1 MSNARRAWLVFVRRA
16 AWAVFLILSH
26 TSQTADVLAE
36 TSFEGRGLLF
46 YTDDVGIFSATRRL
60 TRDEDPTQPALDS
73 ILANQ
78 GSDVVFE
85 PDAIARTSLDS
96 RLGTTHLSI
105 RGQGFIYAENPRFN
119 HGTLK
124 VQAVQAFTQDT
135 RLLLRYYYAP
145 NLFLGENE
153 NRQPGSEGL
162 VDEVVTSQIASAR
175 IEHRLT
181 KDVEVRLLTRFGIR
195 RYNDSFAQRD
205 TNFWTIGPHVEWR
218 VSERVKLGLSY
229 HYERGLAEGRNE
241 PQLRDDVSYVNNYVS
256 ADVDVEL
263 IKRLTLSAAFHYER
277 NDWTSGIV
285 GDIRNGAHENVI
297 QGEVMLIQQ
306 LTESIRAMVGFQRS
320 NRKQSFEPDS
330 IKNTNVGLGFAA
342 VF

>member
-1 MSNARRAWLVFVRRA
+1 MHSGLI
-16 AWAVFLILSH
+16 AVVLIGIA
-26 TSQTADVLAE
+26 TSPAMAE
-36 TSFEGRGLLF
+36 THFEGRALLF

-73 ILANQ
+73 ILTNQ

-85 PDAIARTSLDS
+85 PDAIARTSVDN
-96 RLGTTHLSI
+96 RWGTTHLSI
-105 RGQGFIYAENPRFN
+105 RGQGFIYADNPRFN

-124 VQAVQAFTQDT
+124 VQAVQAFSSDT

-153 NRQPGSEGL
+153 DRQPGGVGL
-162 VDEVVTSQIASAR
+162 VDEVVTSQIGSAR
-175 IEHRLT
+175 IEQRLT
-181 KDVEVRLLTRFGIR
+181 KDVEVRLLARVGIR

-229 HYERGLAEGRNE
+229 HYERGLAQGRNE
-241 PQLRDDVSYVNNYVS
+241 PQLRDDVSYINNYVS

-285 GDIRNGAHENVI
+285 GDIRNGAHEDVI
-297 QGEVMLIQQ
+297 QGEVMLIHQF
-306 LTESIRAMVGFQRS
+306 TESLRAMAGFQRS
-320 NRKQSFEPDS
+320 NRKQSFEPES
-330 IKNTNVGLGFAA
+330 IKNTNVAVGIAA

>member
-1 MSNARRAWLVFVRRA
+1 MSSRKKLGLNAVRGVVAGVLVLSQA
-16 AWAVFLILSH
+16 A
-26 TSQTADVLAE
+26 TVLAE
-36 TSFEGRGLLF
+36 ANFEGRAILF

-73 ILANQ
+73 ILTNQ

-85 PDAIARTSLDS
+85 PDAIARTSVEN
-96 RLGTTHLSI
+96 RWGTTYLSV
-105 RGQGFIYAENPRFN
+105 RGQGFIYADNPRYN

-124 VQAVQAFTQDT
+124 VQAVQAFTPDT

-153 NRQPGSEGL
+153 DRRPGSEGL

-175 IEHRLT
+175 IEQRLT
-181 KDVEVRLLTRFGIR
+181 KNVEVRLLTRVGIR

-256 ADVDVEL
+256 ADADVEL
-263 IKRLTLSAAFHYER
+263 MERLTLSAALHYER
-277 NDWTSGIV
+277 NNWTSGIV
-285 GDIRNGAHENVI
+285 GDIRNGAHEDVI

-306 LTESIRAMVGFQRS
+306 LTESIRAMAGFQRS
-320 NRKQSFEPDS
+320 NRKQSFEPDA
-330 IKNTNVGLGFAA
+330 IKNTNVAFGIMA

>member
-1 MSNARRAWLVFVRRA
+1 MSSRIMARLAGAGWVTAVLFVAQTGA
-16 AWAVFLILSH
+16 AS
-26 TSQTADVLAE
+26 AE
-36 TSFEGRGLLF
+36 TNFEGRALLF

-73 ILANQ
+73 ILTNQ

-85 PDAIARTSLDS
+85 PDAIARTSVDN
-96 RLGTTHLSI
+96 RWGTTHLSI
-105 RGQGFIYAENPRFN
+105 RGQGFIYAENPRYN

-124 VQAVQAFTQDT
+124 VQALQAFTPDT
-135 RLLLRYYYAP
+135 HLLLRYYYAP

-153 NRQPGSEGL
+153 DRRPGGEGL
-162 VDEVVTSQIASAR
+162 VNEVVTSQIASAR
-175 IEHRLT
+175 IEQRLT
-181 KDVEVRLLTRFGIR
+181 KDVEVRLLGRVGIR
-195 RYNDSFAQRD
+195 RYNDAFAQRD

-263 IKRLTLSAAFHYER
+263 MERLSLSAAFHYER

-285 GDIRNGAHENVI
+285 GDIRNGAHEDVI

-306 LTESIRAMVGFQRS
+306 LTESIRAMAGFQRS
-320 NRKQSFEPDS
+320 NRKQSFEPDA
-330 IKNTNVGLGFAA
+330 IKNTNVAFGVAA

>member
-1 MSNARRAWLVFVRRA
+1 MQSRLI
-16 AWAVFLILSH
+16 AVVLIGIT
-26 TSQTADVLAE
+26 TSSVMAE
-36 TSFEGRGLLF
+36 TNFEGRGLLF

-73 ILANQ
+73 ILTNQ

-105 RGQGFIYAENPRFN
+105 RGQGFIYAENPRYN

-124 VQAVQAFTQDT
+124 VQAVQAFSPDT

-153 NRQPGSEGL
+153 DRQPGGVGL
-162 VDEVVTSQIASAR
+162 VDEVVTSQIGSAR
-175 IEHRLT
+175 IEQRLT
-181 KDVEVRLLTRFGIR
+181 KDVEVRLLTRVGIR

-256 ADVDVEL
+256 ADIDVEVMT
-263 IKRLTLSAAFHYER
+263 RLTLAAAFHYER

-285 GDIRNGAHENVI
+285 GDIRNGAHEDVI

-306 LTESIRAMVGFQRS
+306 LTESIRAMAGFQRS

-330 IKNTNVGLGFAA
+330 IKNTNVALGIAA
-342 VF
+342 IF

>member
-1 MSNARRAWLVFVRRA
+1 MAGRKKARLSGVRWLMTGVLA
-16 AWAVFLILSH
+16 LAQA
-26 TSQTADVLAE
+26 TAVLAE
-36 TSFEGRGLLF
+36 TNFEGRALLF

-73 ILANQ
+73 ILTNK

-85 PDAIARTSLDS
+85 PDATARTSLDS
-96 RLGTTHLSI
+96 RWGTTYVSV
-105 RGQGFIYAENPRFN
+105 RGQGFIYADNPQYN
-119 HGTLK
+119 HGTLR
-124 VQAVQAFTQDT
+124 VQAIQAFSSDT

-153 NRQPGSEGL
+153 DRRPGGDGL
-162 VDEVVTSQIASAR
+162 ADEVVTSQIASAR
-175 IEHRLT
+175 IERRLT
-181 KDVEVRLLTRFGIR
+181 KNIEVRLLTRVGIR
-195 RYNDSFAQRD
+195 RYNDAFAQRD

-229 HYERGLAEGRNE
+229 HYERGLADGRNE
-241 PQLRDDVSYVNNYVS
+241 PQLRDDVSYVNSYVS

-263 IKRLTLSAAFHYER
+263 MARLTLAAAFHYER

-285 GDIRNGAHENVI
+285 GDVRNGAHEDVI
-297 QGEVMLIQQ
+297 QGEVMLVQQ
-306 LTESIRAMVGFQRS
+306 LTESIRAMAGFQRS
-320 NRKQSFEPDS
+320 NRRQSFEPDS
-330 IKNTNVGLGFAA
+330 IKNTNVSLGVAA

>member
-1 MSNARRAWLVFVRRA
+1 MSSRTMARLAGAGWVTAVLLVAQTGA
-16 AWAVFLILSH
+16 AS
-26 TSQTADVLAE
+26 AE
-36 TSFEGRGLLF
+36 TNFEGRALLF

-73 ILANQ
+73 ILTNQ

-85 PDAIARTSLDS
+85 PDAIARTSVDN
-96 RLGTTHLSI
+96 RWGTTHVSI
-105 RGQGFIYAENPRFN
+105 RGQGFIYAENPRYN

-124 VQAVQAFTQDT
+124 VQALQAFTPDT

-153 NRQPGSEGL
+153 DRRPGGEGL
-162 VDEVVTSQIASAR
+162 VNEVVTSQIASAR
-175 IEHRLT
+175 IEQRLT
-181 KDVEVRLLTRFGIR
+181 KDVEVRLLGRVGIR
-195 RYNDSFAQRD
+195 RYNDAFAQRD

-218 VSERVKLGLSY
+218 VSQRVKLGLSY

-263 IKRLTLSAAFHYER
+263 MGRLSLSAAFHYER

-306 LTESIRAMVGFQRS
+306 LTESIRAMAGFQRS
-320 NRKQSFEPDS
+320 NRKQSFEPDA
-330 IKNTNVGLGFAA
+330 IKNTNVAFGVAA